1 MKAYKKEVQF
11 TIWMTLAFIVVG
23 NVGFIF
29 SIFPTD
35 AMLFGFPVMYIVP
48 ILMGWF
54 GVFFL
59 TLIAGKIGNKIDDEI
74 DLENDSLGETDEV
87 GRVE

>member
-11 TIWMTLAFIVVG
+11 TIWMTAAFVLVG
-23 NVGFIF
+23 NVGLIF
-29 SIFPTD
+29 SIFPTE
-35 AMLFGFPVMYIVP
+35 AMMFGFPVKYIVP

-59 TLIAGKIGNKIDDEI
+59 TIVAGKIGNKIDEEI
-74 DLENDSLGETDEV
+74 ELENEAASSSEKAKGA
-87 GRVE
+87 